1 MCNAKCW
8 NHPFFILQQ
17 SLATAIRIRA
27 SLCQAGQL
35 ETPGQE
41 SSHPCLKGSW
51 CTAGRE
57 LRGRCWGQRKSCPKL
72 QRVAVLSDD
81 CQHYACLQQTCFA
94 QDKEQPSESPQTL
107 ELVAGTWHPA
117 SALALRASTDRTQWE
132 RSWDW
137 PGCGQ
142 DAAGMCLGCVWGQ
155 LGCRAAVIHP
165 CLCSTHRFP
174 WKSTMGRR
182 NVW

>member
-1 MCNAKCW
+1 MLESSIFYIAAKPSDCN
-8 NHPFFILQQ
+8 QDQ
-17 SLATAIRIRA
+17 SLSVPGRA
-27 SLCQAGQL
+27 AGN
-35 ETPGQE
+35 
-41 SSHPCLKGSW
+41 SW
-51 CTAGRE
+51 AGEWPPLSEGLMVHSRQGAAWT
-57 LRGRCWGQRKSCPKL
+57 LLGQRKSCPKL
-72 QRVAVLSDD
+72 QRVAALSGD

-94 QDKEQPSESPQTL
+94 QDKEQPSESTQTL
-107 ELVAGTWHPA
+107 ELVPGTWHPA

-165 CLCSTHRFP
+165 RLCSTHRFP